1 MPNKMDQDKLYAK
14 AQLFRQNF
22 SELRKYVRGHG
33 LSVPR
38 FTTRAKLAKQLIAAG
53 IYKKPAVTKKDSETS
68 MQKKISSNKAGP
80 ETSTTKPLKSRKRY
94 LKNSVKRMTKPRAQS
109 PKYFEQRKAKK
120 SLEVEETPP
129 LPRKRT
135 TENTFG
141 NEMPPSIAF
150 DKRTSSIKSQGGTQ
164 FPGTPDSFISN
175 WSFSSMNNQS
185 DSEFNFV
192 FRSQSSYNQQPSPRS
207 NQKPSEPKFSSD
219 PDSLYPRT
227 NSRPTDVPLSLKH
240 ETSQYEPDV
249 DLHTL
254 FPNTDSM
261 ISISLSAAGSM
272 DQQITFPSNPSISRA
287 GSNISIG
294 GTSMPDKRT
303 PESSYMSTS
312 NFSFSMLD
320 PDSLPAIQTELKRDP
335 SNSSVRSSSSRS
347 VSRGEF
353 RSRVFADPPSVETPP
368 IKNRSDKQRDSIIS
382 KPRKKKT
389 LKSMQQG
396 RKTKKGRRK
405 KKANKEKKRLAD
417 LKNEAGERSS
427 QELLGKNFDIPP
439 LLSMAEGER
448 DTIHADPLSEEM
460 PPRLPNSRGFREIK
474 RQLSD
479 ELQGKEVNVESVKM
493 CLLPMLNDNSRIL
506 SDKESDILDDIATTS
521 YSGNHE
527 DSIASVFVDEMAL
540 GDKSDSQCDEYASHS
555 DKTWSSSESLQCEDS
570 FGFEEKPKKHFL
582 GGRLAVSN
590 SPGRSLGG
598 AMSSLRGKSELCMDD
613 LIAEAN
619 EQYGESPKSSPDKEE
634 APVISSVPKRMRMS
648 LRALRDKEKA
658 IEDHKNELLDNVALD
673 WQAKSSI
680 DGFYF
685 CEGDAVDYEGCRKG
699 RVLQRSKQGGKVV
712 YQVKLEDSGE
722 TVQALESEL
731 VYHMILQIRR
741 RTLSSAKAFTSQSS
755 TLSSHSSMYYQTCT
769 DRQKLTPRGGATF
782 HSVSSQRS
790 MV

>member
-1 MPNKMDQDKLYAK
+1 MPNRMDQDKLYPK

-33 LSVPR
+33 LPVPR

-53 IYKKPAVTKKDSETS
+53 IYKKPASKNNSETPV
-68 MQKKISSNKAGP
+68 A
-80 ETSTTKPLKSRKRY
+80 KPLKSRKRY
-94 LKNSVKRMTKPRAQS
+94 LKNSIKRKAKPKAQS

-129 LPRKRT
+129 LPRKRA
-135 TENTFG
+135 TENALG
-141 NEMPPSIAF
+141 NDLPPSIAF

-164 FPGTPDSFISN
+164 FPGTPDSIISN

-192 FRSQSSYNQQPSPRS
+192 FRSRSYNNQQQSPRS
-207 NQKPSEPKFSSD
+207 NSKAPTTSFCSD
-219 PDSLYPRT
+219 PELPYPHT
-227 NSRPTDVPLSLKH
+227 NSRPTDIPLSLKRQDFQD
-240 ETSQYEPDV
+240 SLFEPEA
-249 DLHTL
+249 DLELL
-254 FPNTDSM
+254 FPNTNSM
-261 ISISLSAAGSM
+261 ISISLCAAGSIE
-272 DQQITFPSNPSISRA
+272 QANTLPSNPSISRA

-303 PESSYMSTS
+303 PESSYMSRS

-320 PDSLPAIQTELKRDP
+320 PDGLPASQTELKRDP
-335 SNSSVRSSSSRS
+335 SNSSVRSSSSCS

-353 RSRVFADPPSVETPP
+353 RSRTFADSPSAETPR
-368 IKNRSDKQRDSIIS
+368 IKKRNDKQRDSIVS
-382 KPRKKKT
+382 NTRRKKT

-405 KKANKEKKRLAD
+405 KNRHKEKKRLAE
-417 LKNEAGERSS
+417 LKNETGERSS
-427 QELLGKNFDIPP
+427 QELLGKDFDIPP
-439 LLSMAEGER
+439 LLALGEGER

-460 PPRLPNSRGFREIK
+460 PPRLPNTGGFREIK
-474 RQLSD
+474 RQLSE
-479 ELQGKEVNVESVKM
+479 ELQGQEVNLESVKM
-493 CLLPMLNDNSRIL
+493 HLLPLLSDNPKRIL
-506 SDKESDILDDIATTS
+506 SDKESILLDDIASAS
-521 YSGNHE
+521 YSEKLNHV
-527 DSIASVFVDEMAL
+527 DSIASVFINEMAL
-540 GDKSDSQCDEYASHS
+540 AERSDSHCDEYGSHS
-555 DKTWSSSESLQCEDS
+555 DKTWSSSESLHCDDS
-570 FGFEEKPKKHFL
+570 FGFEERPKKRLL
-582 GGRLAVSN
+582 GGRLATVSD
-590 SPGRSLGG
+590 SAYELPERSLGG
-598 AMSSLRGKSELCMDD
+598 AMSSMRGKSELCMDN

-619 EQYGESPKSSPDKEE
+619 EQYGESRDSSPEKEEE
-634 APVISSVPKRMRMS
+634 APVISAAPRRMRMS

-658 IEDHKNELLDNVALD
+658 IEDHKQDLLDNVALN

-685 CEGDAVDYEGCRKG
+685 NEGDAVDFEGSRQG
-699 RVLQRSKQGGKVV
+699 RVVQRSEPGGKVV
-712 YQVKLEDSGE
+712 YQVKLDDTGE
-722 TVQALESEL
+722 VIQALESEL

-741 RTLSSAKAFTSQSS
+741 RTLSSAKAFNSQSS
-755 TLSSHSSMYYQTCT
+755 TLSSHSSVYYQTCT

>member
-1 MPNKMDQDKLYAK
+1 MPNKMDQDKLYPK

-33 LSVPR
+33 LPVPR

-53 IYKKPAVTKKDSETS
+53 IYKKPASKNNSETHV
-68 MQKKISSNKAGP
+68 A
-80 ETSTTKPLKSRKRY
+80 KPLKSRKRY
-94 LKNSVKRMTKPRAQS
+94 LKNSIKRKAKPKAQS

-129 LPRKRT
+129 LPRKRA
-135 TENTFG
+135 TENALG
-141 NEMPPSIAF
+141 NDLPPSIAF

-164 FPGTPDSFISN
+164 FPGTPDSIISN

-185 DSEFNFV
+185 DSEFN
-192 FRSQSSYNQQPSPRS
+192 
-207 NQKPSEPKFSSD
+207 
-219 PDSLYPRT
+219 
-227 NSRPTDVPLSLKH
+227 
-240 ETSQYEPDV
+240 
-249 DLHTL
+249 TL
-254 FPNTDSM
+254 
-261 ISISLSAAGSM
+261 
-272 DQQITFPSNPSISRA
+272 PSNPSISRA

-303 PESSYMSTS
+303 PESSYMSRS

-320 PDSLPAIQTELKRDP
+320 PDGLPASQTELKRDP

-353 RSRVFADPPSVETPP
+353 RSRTFADSPSAETPP
-368 IKNRSDKQRDSIIS
+368 IKKRNDKQRDSIVS
-382 KPRKKKT
+382 NTRRKKT

-405 KKANKEKKRLAD
+405 KKRNNEKKRLAE
-417 LKNEAGERSS
+417 LKNETGERSS
-427 QELLGKNFDIPP
+427 QELLGKELVGKDFDIPP
-439 LLSMAEGER
+439 LLALGEGER

-460 PPRLPNSRGFREIK
+460 PPRLPNTAGFREIK
-474 RQLSD
+474 RQLSE
-479 ELQGKEVNVESVKM
+479 ELQGQEVNLESVKM
-493 CLLPMLNDNSRIL
+493 HLLPLLSDNPKRIL
-506 SDKESDILDDIATTS
+506 SDKESILLDDIASAS
-521 YSGNHE
+521 YSEKLNHE
-527 DSIASVFVDEMAL
+527 DSIASVFMSEMAL
-540 GDKSDSQCDEYASHS
+540 AERSDSHCDEYGSHS
-555 DKTWSSSESLQCEDS
+555 DKTWSSSESLHCDDS
-570 FGFEEKPKKHFL
+570 FGFEERPKKRLL
-582 GGRLAVSN
+582 GGRLATVSD
-590 SPGRSLGG
+590 SAYDLPERSLGG
-598 AMSSLRGKSELCMDD
+598 AMSSMRGKSELCMDD

-619 EQYGESPKSSPDKEE
+619 EQYGESRDSSPEKEEE
-634 APVISSVPKRMRMS
+634 APVISAAPRRMRMS

-658 IEDHKNELLDNVALD
+658 IEDHKQELLDNVALD

-685 CEGDAVDYEGCRKG
+685 NEGDAVDFEGSRQG
-699 RVLQRSKQGGKVV
+699 RVLQRSNPGGKVV
-712 YQVKLEDSGE
+712 YQVKLDDTGE
-722 TVQALESEL
+722 VVQALESEL

-741 RTLSSAKAFTSQSS
+741 RTLSSAKAFNSQSS

-769 DRQKLTPRGGATF
+769 DRQNLTPRGGATF